1 MRNNSI
7 RQIILIEILAARVDS
22 YTLAIYERVASPLMK
37 LVFTYCATKHKIVD
51 LEKQVLH
58 VAHHFHKP
66 RYAKGTLPNYF

>member
-1 MRNNSI
+1 M
-7 RQIILIEILAARVDS
+7 
-22 YTLAIYERVASPLMK
+22 YERVVSPLMK

-66 RYAKGTLPNYF
+66 RYVSLYHKHSIYFFVVTRGIPLI